1 MQVLANTAVTEEVV
15 RAVAHN
21 NMLAASGKMEGG
33 AANKKGV
40 ANAAKRLEGMLDRDK
55 VRGREGQGES
65 GGKG

>member
-1 MQVLANTAVTEEVV
+1 M

-55 VRGREGQGES
+55 VSRTNGGGFRGRGAQG
-65 GGKG
+65 G